1 MFKGLVRDKYKLSE
15 ECAYAILERTEY
27 GVLSTLSNNGYC
39 YGVPVNH
46 VVHKNNIYFHCA
58 MNDGLKIENVQSHNK
73 VSYTVV
79 DNVQLLPSKMDTR
92 YESVIVFG
100 KASIVEEVEEK
111 KLALNLLVKRFSPE
125 LWKEKMP
132 CVENGPARTNIVRI
146 NIEHIVGKSSYLEDN

>member
-1 MFKGLVRDKYKLSE
+1 MFKELIKDKYKLSE

-27 GVLSTLSNNGYC
+27 GVLATLSNNGYC

-58 MNDGLKIENVQSHNK
+58 MNNGLKIENIQAHDK

-79 DNVQLLPSKMDTR
+79 DNVQILPDKMDTR

-100 KASIVEEVEEK
+100 KASIVDEVEEK
-111 KLALNLLVKRFSPE
+111 KFALDLLVERFSPD
-125 LWKEKMP
+125 LWKETIP
-132 CVENGPARTNIVRI
+132 CVENGAARTNIVKI
-146 NIEHIVGKSSYLEDN
+146 QIEYIVGKSSYLEDN